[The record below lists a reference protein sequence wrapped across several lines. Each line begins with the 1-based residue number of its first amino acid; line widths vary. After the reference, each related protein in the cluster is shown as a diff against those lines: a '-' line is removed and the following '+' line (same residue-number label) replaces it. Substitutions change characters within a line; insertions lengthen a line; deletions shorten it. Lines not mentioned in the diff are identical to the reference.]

1 MGIDTGN
8 PGGGIREGLTGHAS
22 HEGPPA
28 CPQESLP
35 VTCGEIGQ
43 GQCLYPSS
51 WASLVAQTV
60 KNLPA
65 IQETC
70 IQSLDWEDASA
81 PLKASGRGGEAAGLP
96 GQALW
101 SGATVAQAGTP
112 PGGRQRAARP
122 CGHSLR
128 TAGTG

>member
-1 MGIDTGN
+1 MPGTEGRVPKQDPESLAHPPPPQRMGIDTGN

-70 IQSLDWEDASA
+70 IQSLDWED
-81 PLKASGRGGEAAGLP
+81 PLEKGMAIHSSILAWKIPWREE
-96 GQALW
+96 
-101 SGATVAQAGTP
+101 
-112 PGGRQRAARP
+112 PGGP
-122 CGHSLR
+122 
-128 TAGTG
+128 